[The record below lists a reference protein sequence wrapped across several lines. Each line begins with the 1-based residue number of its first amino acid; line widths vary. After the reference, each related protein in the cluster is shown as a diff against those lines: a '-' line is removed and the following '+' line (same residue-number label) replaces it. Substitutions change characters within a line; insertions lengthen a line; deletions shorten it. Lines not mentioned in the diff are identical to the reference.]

1 VDWRARAIGLRVG
14 GHRGSSAVAPE
25 NTYAAFER
33 SVHDGAEYV
42 ETDIRRSADGHLVLM
57 HDATLERT
65 TNGHGPVSGATLAE
79 LVEIDAGSWFG
90 ARFAGQRVPRF
101 PEFLRWIEERP
112 PFGAALE
119 VKASGVGA
127 EVARAAWASPGR
139 ERLAIYSFLP
149 DEIRDAKAA
158 APGVPCVLLLRLSD
172 DPDAVLGRIE
182 ACGADGAD
190 VPWQWDARALLSGM
204 RERGLIIGGGSA
216 SGDQAADVLVETGVD
231 MIDTDDPA
239 AMLAAVSSI
248 NGQRARKRA
257 G

>member
-1 VDWRARAIGLRVG
+1 VQ
-14 GHRGSSAVAPE
+14 
-25 NTYAAFER
+25 
-33 SVHDGAEYV
+33 DGAEYV
-42 ETDIRRSADGHLVLM
+42 ETDIRRSADGHLVLL

-65 TNGHGPVSGATLAE
+65 TTGNGPVSDATLAE
-79 LVEIDAGSWFG
+79 LDEIDAGSWFA

-101 PEFLRWIEERP
+101 PDFLRWIEERP

-119 VKASGVGA
+119 VKAVGVGA
-127 EVARAAWASPGR
+127 EVARAAWQSPAR

-158 APGVPCVLLLRLSD
+158 EPGVPCVLLLRLSD

-190 VPWQWDARALLSGM
+190 VPWEWDARALLAGM

-216 SGDQAADVLVETGVD
+216 SGGQAADVLVETGVD

-239 AMLAAVSSI
+239 AMLAAVGTI
-248 NGQRARKRA
+248 NGQRAQKRA

>member
-33 SVHDGAEYV
+33 SVLDGAEYV
-42 ETDIRRSADGHLVLM
+42 ETDIRRTADGHLVLM

-65 TNGHGPVSGATLAE
+65 TTGHGAVSDATLAE
-79 LVEIDAGSWFG
+79 LDEVDAGAWFG
-90 ARFAGQRVPRF
+90 TGFAGQRVPRF
-101 PEFLRWIEERP
+101 ADFLRWIEERP

-119 VKASGVGA
+119 VKAVGVGA
-127 EVARAAWASPGR
+127 EVARAAWASPAR
-139 ERLAIYSFLP
+139 DRLAIYSFLP
-149 DEIRDAKAA
+149 DEIRDAKSAA
-158 APGVPCVLLLRLSD
+158 HGVPCVLLLRLSD
-172 DPDAVLGRIE
+172 DPEAVLERIE

-190 VPWQWDARALLSGM
+190 VPSQWDARALLSDM
-204 RERGLIIGGGSA
+204 RERGLLIGGGSA

-239 AMLAAVSSI
+239 AMLAAITSI
-248 NGQRARKRA
+248 TGQPAQKRA